1 MIRRNIKGATC
12 VACGDPV
19 GFNMRALC
27 GDDGCAQQYA
37 KYSRARR
44 LLRVNGI
51 NIEDHD
57 IQPCAF
63 MFTRDVSAKQ
73 LMVDAGLLTREHK
86 PKPGKTKKT
95 QREMRKER
103 RERLDK
109 EHKENDGKRRRAARK
124 KQSRQRKVPKWIRKP
139 MTRDERDLLTRWA
152 AVGVRV
158 EQEQC
163 HMETIAT
170 LVRAGGL
177 TVEQAE
183 QELIAPA
190 DKLRAQLAAM
200 WTGENK

>member
-1 MIRRNIKGATC
+1 MTRRNIKGATC

-86 PKPGKTKKT
+86 PRAARQGA
-95 QREMRKER
+95 Q
-103 RERLDK
+103 
-109 EHKENDGKRRRAARK
+109 GKRRQAQACSAQEAIEAA
-124 KQSRQRKVPKWIRKP
+124 QGS
-139 MTRDERDLLTRWA
+139 E
-152 AVGVRV
+152 VG
-158 EQEQC
+158 
-163 HMETIAT
+163 T
-170 LVRAGGL
+170 
-177 TVEQAE
+177 QADD
-183 QELIAPA
+183 P
-190 DKLRAQLAAM
+190 R
-200 WTGENK
+200 

>member
-1 MIRRNIKGATC
+1 MNRRNIKGATC

-19 GFNMRALC
+19 GFRLRTLC
-27 GDDGCAQQYA
+27 GDPDCEQQYA
-37 KYSRARR
+37 RYNDARR
-44 LLRVNGI
+44 LLRKNGM

-57 IQPCAF
+57 IEPCAF
-63 MFTRDVSAKQ
+63 MFTRNVSTKQ
-73 LMVDAGLLTREHK
+73 LMVEAGLLTWEHK
-86 PKPGKTKKT
+86 PKPGKVKKKT
-95 QREMRKER
+95 R
-103 RERLDK
+103 REESREEK
-109 EHKENDGKRRRAARK
+109 DGKRRRAARK

-152 AVGVRV
+152 DVGVRV

-200 WTGENK
+200 WKADGV